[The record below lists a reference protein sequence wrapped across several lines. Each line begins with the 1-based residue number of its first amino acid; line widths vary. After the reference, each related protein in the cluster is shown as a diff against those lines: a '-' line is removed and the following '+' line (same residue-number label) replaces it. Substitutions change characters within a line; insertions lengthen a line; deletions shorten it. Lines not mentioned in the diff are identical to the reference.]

1 MLFGGCK
8 EICEEVMLDAGGATA
23 ELCGG
28 VVRGGLLAVAQPGG
42 AKTMATVHQL
52 GALLSLLLSPFSCK
66 YKIQIYRSHNRR
78 KHKESDN
85 ERERVALLKAPPLQL
100 FIYPLFLFS

>member
-1 MLFGGCK
+1 
-8 EICEEVMLDAGGATA
+8 MLDAGGATA

-66 YKIQIYRSHNRR
+66 YKIQIYLTIE
-78 KHKESDN
+78 ESTKRVIMR
-85 ERERVALLKAPPLQL
+85 EREWL
-100 FIYPLFLFS
+100 S